1 MMRNKSI
8 LILLMIIMASQVF
21 ADGFLKTN
29 GKKIVNSSGQEVY
42 LRGINLGNWFLQEG
56 YMMQTSSFANAE
68 RQLRAKI
75 SALVGTDNMNEFYKA
90 WYDNYIT
97 KKDIDQIAAWGF
109 NSIRLP
115 LHYNKLTPENQPGV
129 YLEEGFAYIDS
140 CLSWCEQNKIYLI
153 LDLHAAPGSQ
163 NGEGISDEY
172 DGNAKL
178 WTVESNKTRTIE
190 LWGKLAQ
197 RYKDK
202 EWIGGYDLLNET
214 KYQFPSGNGP
224 LWDLLK
230 NITTEVRKYDTKHMV
245 FIEGNW
251 YANDYTDLPATLW
264 DNNLVISFHK
274 YWNETSAST
283 ISSFVSLSNKYNVP
297 LWLGES
303 GENSNGWFTETIQLM
318 ETYNIGYAFWPY
330 KKIGSISGL
339 TTIDTPADYK
349 TLLNYWGGSGAKPS
363 VENAKKALMNLVN
376 HLKFENCKLNTDV
389 VDAMFRQVNSDGL
402 EPFADNKVPG
412 VIYGVNY
419 DLGKSGIAYSDKIYK
434 NTNNSDAYNSGW
446 TYRNDGVDIEACS
459 DIFSNGYNVGWIESG
474 EYLKYTIDAEKS
486 GQYQTTFRVAGS
498 SAGGKMI
505 IRVDNV
511 VAGTYTT
518 VPATGG
524 YQSWSTINGPNINL
538 TAGKHVLQIQ
548 FLTGGFNFNNMEFSL
563 LSTDVCEEKNNKPNE
578 YELQQNY
585 PNPFNPVTNISYN
598 IPESGM
604 VNVSV
609 YNITGQKV
617 AELVNEEKQAGRYN
631 IQFNA
636 ANLASGVYYYRINV
650 NQFTSTHSMVV
661 LK

>member
-1 MMRNKSI
+1 MMKNKSI
-8 LILLMIIMASQVF
+8 LILLLVVIYSQVY
-21 ADGFLKTN
+21 ADGFLKTSA
-29 GKKIVNSSGQEVY
+29 KKIVNSAGQEVY
-42 LRGINLGNWFLQEG
+42 LRGINLGNWFVQEG

-75 SALVGTDNMNEFYKA
+75 SALIGTDNMNEFYKA

-115 LHYNKLTPENQPGV
+115 LHYNKLTPEDQPGV
-129 YLEEGFAYIDS
+129 YTEEGFAYIDS

-172 DGNAKL
+172 DGQAKL

-214 KYQFPSGNGP
+214 KYSFSSGNSP
-224 LWDLLK
+224 LWELLK
-230 NITTEVRKYDTKHMV
+230 NITTEIRKYDSNHMV

-251 YANDYTDLPATLW
+251 YANDYSDLPATLW

-283 ISSFVSLSNKYNVP
+283 ISSFVTLSNKYNVP

-349 TLLNYWGGSGAKPS
+349 VLLNYWGGSGAKPT
-363 VENAKKALMNLVN
+363 VEYAKNALLNLVN

-389 VDAMFRQVNSDGL
+389 VDAMFRQVNSEAL
-402 EPFADNKVPG
+402 KPFAENKIPG

-419 DLGKSGIAYSDKIYK
+419 DYGRYGSAYSDKIYK

-459 DIFSNGYNVGWIESG
+459 DILSNGFNVGWIESG
-474 EYLKYTIDAEKS
+474 EYLKYTIDVDQAGVYE
-486 GQYQTTFRVAGS
+486 TNFRVAGS
-498 SAGGKMI
+498 TAGGKMI
-505 IRVDNV
+505 IRIDNSV
-511 VAGTYTT
+511 VGTYTS

-524 YQSWSTINGPNINL
+524 YQKWETIDGPKMNL
-538 TAGKHVLQIQ
+538 AAGKHVLQIQ
-548 FLTGGFNFNNMEFSL
+548 FLTGGFNYNNMEFSL
-563 LSTDVCEEKNNKPNE
+563 LSTDVNEEANSSPKE
-578 YELQQNY
+578 YRLQQNY
-585 PNPFNPVTNISYN
+585 PNPFNPVTNISYSL
-598 IPESGM
+598 PEPGL
-604 VNVSV
+604 VNLSV
-609 YNITGQKV
+609 YNVAGQKV
-617 AELVNEEKQAGRYN
+617 AELVNEEKQAGRYEVK
-631 IQFNA
+631 FDA
-636 ANLASGVYYYRINV
+636 SKFASGVYYYQIKANKYV
-650 NQFTSTHSMVV
+650 ST
-661 LK
+661 LKMILLK